1 MTINVSKQFNLK
13 IVHDIWSNVYEQVF
27 ALANINA
34 LDRVIAVIGPSRV
47 GKSKL
52 ILALENTLAP
62 RNGQNNEMT
71 VLSVIASN
79 NGPGGRFSSKS
90 FVLQMLDKLQH
101 PVYSIPHGE
110 SPNDPKAFSFTRA
123 TEHTLNLA
131 LEKAIFHRKVKYL
144 IIDEVQH
151 IRYGMKSHQLYESYL
166 DSLKCL
172 AQKTNIVLI
181 IVGTYPILE
190 VIKESPHFVGRLS
203 KVHFRRYM
211 LTEFDKVNFLAIL
224 KRFEEILTPICP
236 KEFLIKN
243 ADFLYQYSLGVIGL
257 LANWLMNAT
266 MVAQLEGKTLSRELL
281 EHNKLDR
288 ALLESVEKEILQ
300 GEHFFTNEN
309 DGQVGEKKKES
320 KTRGRP
326 AVKPF
331 QAKPKRRK
339 MGNREVSNG

>member
-1 MTINVSKQFNLK
+1 MTINVSNKFNLK

-34 LDRVIAVIGPSRV
+34 LDRIIAVIGPSRV

-52 ILALENTLAP
+52 ILALESTLAP
-62 RNGQNNEMT
+62 HNGQNNEMT

-101 PVYSIPHGE
+101 PIYSIPNGV
-110 SPNDPKAFSFTRA
+110 SPNNPSAFSFTRA

-151 IRYGMKSHQLYESYL
+151 IRYGMKNHRLYESYL

-203 KVHFRRYM
+203 QVHFRRYS
-211 LTEFDKVNFLAIL
+211 LTDYDKVNFLAVL

-236 KEFLIKN
+236 MGFLIKN
-243 ADFLYQYSLGVIGL
+243 ADFLYQHSLGVIGL

-266 MVAQLEGKTLSRELL
+266 MVAQLDGTTLNKELL

-288 ALLESVEKEILQ
+288 SLLESVEREILL
-300 GEHFFTNEN
+300 GERFFTTDN
-309 DGQVGEKKKES
+309 DGPTGSNKKEAKS
-320 KTRGRP
+320 RSRS

-339 MGNREVSNG
+339 KGNRE